1 MCKFPKKL
9 VSSPLDQVSSQF
21 SELNLNV
28 EKTNNRID
36 AALQSN
42 RILFFNSYKTAEYS
56 RALLDETIIEV
67 EINGVKLGALFDTG
81 SEASLISIVY
91 LNKFFPDWDTY
102 EDLLNAPLNGQGV
115 NGEKF
120 EIVATKIFKVKIGYE
135 TKDVPLSISSLNQ
148 SIIFGLDVLK
158 LFSVSLICSPE
169 RIRIFQK
176 EYFLSAKSN
185 APIDKA
191 VNLHKIALYPRQKK
205 VITFHSSQ
213 ILQGVDYITYS
224 NHMSPSIVLP
234 SLTKGGVHSVKVLV
248 RNDSRKKINFKKNTI
263 FINFSK
269 LQGETKPLTDC
280 AAFNLMLTTKEPPI
294 PFYNRECQFNNVYYS
309 KENETVLRCNFV
321 NNIFSDYSPKDEK
334 IDMTSLDEL
343 SKLEGLEIPKFHFP
357 IRSVQEILDSD
368 LPSDLTSEQRIF
380 LIDLFNKYPHVISQ
394 YSYDCG
400 RLKSYDGK
408 TIYMD
413 IPLKSKLPKL
423 TKAYRLTDD
432 EQLALD
438 DVLNFLIFFGLAE
451 NVPPTENYG
460 SPVFLVN
467 RGANSNRPPRLIF
480 DVRKINE
487 YIDCSVATY
496 SDNVFNPLTDIVQKN

>member
-169 RIRIFQK
+169 RIRIF
-176 EYFLSAKSN
+176 
-185 APIDKA
+185 
-191 VNLHKIALYPRQKK
+191 
-205 VITFHSSQ
+205 
-213 ILQGVDYITYS
+213 
-224 NHMSPSIVLP
+224 
-234 SLTKGGVHSVKVLV
+234 
-248 RNDSRKKINFKKNTI
+248 
-263 FINFSK
+263 
-269 LQGETKPLTDC
+269 
-280 AAFNLMLTTKEPPI
+280 
-294 PFYNRECQFNNVYYS
+294 
-309 KENETVLRCNFV
+309 
-321 NNIFSDYSPKDEK
+321 
-334 IDMTSLDEL
+334 
-343 SKLEGLEIPKFHFP
+343 
-357 IRSVQEILDSD
+357 
-368 LPSDLTSEQRIF
+368 
-380 LIDLFNKYPHVISQ
+380 
-394 YSYDCG
+394 
-400 RLKSYDGK
+400 
-408 TIYMD
+408 
-413 IPLKSKLPKL
+413 
-423 TKAYRLTDD
+423 
-432 EQLALD
+432 
-438 DVLNFLIFFGLAE
+438 
-451 NVPPTENYG
+451 
-460 SPVFLVN
+460 
-467 RGANSNRPPRLIF
+467 
-480 DVRKINE
+480 
-487 YIDCSVATY
+487 
-496 SDNVFNPLTDIVQKN
+496 